1 MPLELSDIVL
11 RLFAAIAVGAA
22 LGIDRDLERKPIGA
36 RTLAL
41 VSLGAA
47 VLAVATLNVPGI
59 YDNKDALSRVV
70 QGLIQGVMAGI
81 GFIGAGV
88 IIRRPEVELVKGLT
102 TAATV
107 WVAAAI
113 GIACGL
119 GQWIVVGTATV
130 LALIVLV
137 LLKRLLAI
145 RDIDFD

>member
-1 MPLELSDIVL
+1 ML

>member
-1 MPLELSDIVL
+1 ML

-88 IIRRPEVELVKGLT
+88 IIRRPEVDLVRGLT

>member
-1 MPLELSDIVL
+1 MLLEIGDIVL
-11 RLFAAIAVGAA
+11 RLTAAVVAGAA
-22 LGIDRDLERKPIGA
+22 LGIDRDIERKPIGA

-47 VLAVATLNVPGI
+47 AIALATINVPGL

-88 IIRRPEVELVKGLT
+88 ILRKPDVDLVKGLT

-107 WVAAAI
+107 WVAAAL
-113 GIACGL
+113 GVGCGL
-119 GQWIVVGTATV
+119 GQWIVAGVATA
-130 LALIVLV
+130 LSLIVLIV
-137 LLKRLLAI
+137 LKHVSALRNI
-145 RDIDFD
+145 DID

>member
-88 IIRRPEVELVKGLT
+88 IIRRPEVDLVRGLT

-107 WVAAAI
+107 WVTAAI

>member
-1 MPLELSDIVL
+1 MLLEIGDIVL
-11 RLFAAIAVGAA
+11 RLTAAVIVGIA
-22 LGIDRDLERKPIGA
+22 LGIDRDIERKPIGA

-47 VLAVATLNVPGI
+47 AIALATINVPGL

-88 IIRRPEVELVKGLT
+88 ILHKPDVDLVKGLT

-107 WVAAAI
+107 WVSAAL
-113 GIACGL
+113 GVGCGL
-119 GQWIVVGTATV
+119 GQWIVVGAATV
-130 LALIVLV
+130 LSLIVLIA
-137 LLKRLLAI
+137 LKYVFSLRNI
-145 RDIDFD
+145 DID

>member
-47 VLAVATLNVPGI
+47 VLAVATINVPGI

-88 IIRRPEVELVKGLT
+88 IIRRPEVDLVRGLT

>member
-1 MPLELSDIVL
+1 LPLELSDIVL

-137 LLKRLLAI
+137 LLNRMLAI

>member
-1 MPLELSDIVL
+1 MPLDASDIAL
-11 RLFAAIAVGAA
+11 RLTAAVAVGAA

-47 VLAVATLNVPGI
+47 ALAVATVNIPGLFE
-59 YDNKDALSRVV
+59 NKDALSRVV

-88 IIRRPEVELVKGLT
+88 VIRKPEVELVKGLT

-107 WVAAAI
+107 WMAAAL
-113 GIACGL
+113 GVACGL
-119 GQWIVVGTATV
+119 GQWLVVGFAT
-130 LALIVLV
+130 LLSLIVLV
-137 LLKRLLAI
+137 VLKHVFAI
-145 RDIDFD
+145 RNIDID

>member
-1 MPLELSDIVL
+1 LPLELSDIVL

>member
-1 MPLELSDIVL
+1 VLLEIGDIVL
-11 RLFAAIAVGAA
+11 RLTAAVIVGIA
-22 LGIDRDLERKPIGA
+22 LGIDRDIERKPIGA

-47 VLAVATLNVPGI
+47 AIALATINVPGL

-88 IIRRPEVELVKGLT
+88 ILHKPDVDLVKGLT

-107 WVAAAI
+107 WVSAAL
-113 GIACGL
+113 GVGCGL
-119 GQWIVVGTATV
+119 GQWIVVGAATV
-130 LALIVLV
+130 LSLIVLIA
-137 LLKRLLAI
+137 LKYVFSLRNI
-145 RDIDFD
+145 DID